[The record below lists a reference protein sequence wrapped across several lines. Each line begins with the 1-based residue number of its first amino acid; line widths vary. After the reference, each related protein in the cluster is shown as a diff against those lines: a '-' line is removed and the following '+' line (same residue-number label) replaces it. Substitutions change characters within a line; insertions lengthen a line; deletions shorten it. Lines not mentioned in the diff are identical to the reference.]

1 MEIKANS
8 ETLSLIFSSTN
19 TVIVP
24 DYQRNFAWQAMQ
36 VDSFIGDLLQAVEQ
50 EESHFFGPI
59 VLLKPHND
67 SVGQLIDG
75 QQRLTTSIMFLCIL
89 RDRIAKFDDPYI
101 SKNGV
106 AIDIKSPIDSILLK
120 PDMIANRFTP
130 NYQIRKIFNNYVFLN
145 PQSPNRKYF
154 KGRNSEMST
163 KEKIATKELRA
174 AYLRLEKALES
185 WINLQSDEPSKQK
198 ESLHQLVQTLCNRIE
213 HLVMRVYSEDDAY
226 ILFETLND
234 RGLRLT
240 PSDLLKSYTLKGVT
254 ELDEDEFDAA
264 LVKWDTAV
272 ENLGSY
278 PFTKFLRHYLLAIQS
293 DKVQSKKIFMMFGEK
308 IKEYGAN
315 GAMENLDRV
324 ASASLLYSQLLNET
338 HQTNYAPL
346 DRCLKRLNLISE
358 THRVFLL
365 RVFQMNYS
373 KEMKLKAARAVEVL
387 AFRWVLTGEN
397 AQELESFYQTQAQ
410 ALQKEEDDAALEEC
424 IKNLLAKAP
433 KDNAVLSDMLHNPAK
448 KDLQFYVL
456 KKLNYGITQVEVI
469 WDQSDLHVEH
479 IAPQKPKK
487 ADNWFDLVAPQESD
501 DPNVETYDDKV
512 QKWGNLSLLEF
523 EINSS
528 IKNAEWDQKVTGIA
542 DKKGLSHSNI
552 EITSELVVLPVWNS
566 ELIASRTAWIARAM
580 VALSS
585 PDVITQGEP
594 NIAPYVENW
603 N

>member
-8 ETLSLIFSSTN
+8 ETLSLIFSGSN

-36 VDSFIGDLLQAVEQ
+36 IDSFLSDLLQAVEL
-50 EESHFFGPI
+50 EDSHFFGPI
-59 VLLKPHND
+59 VLLKPHTE

-75 QQRLTTSIMFLCIL
+75 QQRVTTAAMFLCIL

-120 PDMIANRFTP
+120 PDMMSHKFTP
-130 NYQIRKIFNNYVFLN
+130 NYQIRKVFMDYIFLN

-154 KGRNSEMST
+154 KGRNQELT
-163 KEKIATKELRA
+163 PKEKISTKELRA
-174 AYLRLEKALES
+174 AYQRLEKGLEA
-185 WINLQSDEPSKQK
+185 WIVLQSSDPMAQK
-198 ESLHQLVQTLCNRIE
+198 EALHQLVQTLCNKIE
-213 HLVMRVYSEDDAY
+213 LLVMRVYSEDDAY

-254 ELDEDEFDAA
+254 DLDEEEFDAA
-264 LVKWDTAV
+264 LLKWDNAV
-272 ENLGSY
+272 ENLGTY
-278 PFTKFLRHYLLAIQS
+278 PFTKFLRHYLLAIQPE
-293 DKVQSKKIFMMFGEK
+293 KVQSKKIFKMFGDK
-308 IKEYGAN
+308 IKEYGSN
-315 GAMENLDRV
+315 GALENLDRV
-324 ASASLLYSQLLNET
+324 SSSSLLYSQLLNDT

-410 ALQKEEDDAALEEC
+410 ALQKPDDEPALEEC
-424 IKNLLAKAP
+424 IKNLLGKAP
-433 KDNAVLSDMLHNPAK
+433 KDNAVLSDMTHNPAK

-456 KKLNYGITQVEVI
+456 KKLNYGLTQVEVI
-469 WDQSDLHVEH
+469 WEQNDLHVEH
-479 IAPQKPKK
+479 IAPQKPAKNS
-487 ADNWFDLVAPQESD
+487 AWFDAVGPKESE
-501 DPNVETYDDKV
+501 DPNIETYDDKV

-523 EINSS
+523 EINTS
-528 IKNAEWDQKVTGIA
+528 IKNAEWDIKVSGIA

-552 EITSELVVLPVWNS
+552 EITSELVVLEQWNS
-566 ELIASRTAWIARAM
+566 ELIGSRTAWIARAM

-585 PDVITQGEP
+585 PDVITHGEP
-594 NIAPYVENW
+594 NIPPYVENVI
-603 N
+603 